1 MDIWTSRA
9 PMASE
14 SGTHSKSQDV
24 REATGLRIAARSPA
38 NAIAIIGEA
47 INAIKSDRRIRN

>member
-1 MDIWTSRA
+1 
-9 PMASE
+9 MASE